1 MLIRALFP
9 RRCPICDK
17 AIMEEEYICP
27 ECAVRIRPIHGEKC
41 IKCGKSIPHG
51 DNCICYDCSR
61 KIHYYDRGFAIF
73 NYGDVKQSLYR
84 FKYNGRA
91 EYAAFYALAAVK
103 EYGEILK
110 DLGLSAIIP
119 VPIHRTRLNKR
130 GYNQAEELGRELSK
144 LIGVPCISDYLI
156 RRKATKPL
164 KLLDEEE
171 RINNLKKAFI
181 TRSNGVKLKSVI
193 IVDDIYTTGAT
204 VDSIAEVLRGDGVE
218 KIYYLAVAIG
228 KGL

>member
-1 MLIRALFP
+1 MLIGALFP

-17 AIMEEEYICP
+17 AIREEEYICP
-27 ECAVRIRPIHGEKC
+27 GCAVRIRPIQWEKC
-41 IKCGKSIPHG
+41 IKCGKSIPDG
-51 DNCICYDCSR
+51 GNCVCYDCSR

-73 NYGDVKQSLYR
+73 EYGDVKQSLYR

-103 EYGEILK
+103 EYGRILR
-110 DLGLSAIIP
+110 GLKLDAIIP
-119 VPIHRTRLNKR
+119 VPIHRKRLSQR
-130 GYNQAEELGRELSK
+130 GYNQAEELGRELAK
-144 LIGVPCISDYLI
+144 RINVPCISDYVI
-156 RRKATKPL
+156 RQKATKPL

-193 IVDDIYTTGAT
+193 VVDDIYTTGAT

-218 KIYYLAVAIG
+218 KIYYLTVAIG

>member
-1 MLIRALFP
+1 M
-9 RRCPICDK
+9 
-17 AIMEEEYICP
+17 
-27 ECAVRIRPIHGEKC
+27 
-41 IKCGKSIPHG
+41 
-51 DNCICYDCSR
+51 
-61 KIHYYDRGFAIF
+61 
-73 NYGDVKQSLYR
+73 
-84 FKYNGRA
+84 
-91 EYAAFYALAAVK
+91 K

-110 DLGLSAIIP
+110 SLGLSAIIP

-193 IVDDIYTTGAT
+193 VVDDIYTTGAT